1 MKKYIVIGNPIEH
14 SLSPKLHN
22 YWMKKNN
29 VKATY
34 EKKKIN
40 ENDIEFLVSLIKK
53 EEITGANVTIPFKKK
68 VIPFMDE
75 LSPSTL
81 DSVESESD
89 LNVSWDVSLNSSK
102 SGFVFSFRFFGVFW
116 GAKGRRMVKL

>member
-22 YWMKKNN
+22 YWIKKNN

-40 ENDIEFLVSLIKK
+40 ENDIEFLVSSIKK

-68 VIPFMDE
+68 
-75 LSPSTL
+75 L
-81 DSVESESD
+81 
-89 LNVSWDVSLNSSK
+89 
-102 SGFVFSFRFFGVFW
+102 FRLW
-116 GAKGRRMVKL
+116 MN